1 MPEITLRGRKKAVTE
16 ALPMVCM
23 VCGDDADL
31 EKSKTFSHS
40 ATGAGM
46 WMMFGLAGAIIA
58 AMSAKKMR
66 VDMPVCRRH
75 AHPWLATTL
84 ANIFL
89 VAVIIGGLIP
99 LLLPPVLILIGHM
112 RKDISLIEKSW
123 VLWQAALVGWLVS
136 STYKAFTG
144 RIQPNLGDYARDIS
158 NGFQFGL
165 FRHGIFWGWP
175 SSHTAVAFSM
185 SVAFVTLY
193 PKKRALCMLA
203 ILYAFFVGLGV
214 SMSIHWLS
222 DAVAGVIIGSICG
235 LAVGKGYMKLKA

>member
-1 MPEITLRGRKKAVTE
+1 MHFFFKTLPRNVAYVFHKRYLPYHVLAI
-16 ALPMVCM
+16 ALTVII
-23 VCGDDADL
+23 VYTGLDWTYFVDT
-31 EKSKTFSHS
+31 KTLYPYFF
-40 ATGAGM
+40 A
-46 WMMFGLAGAIIA
+46 
-58 AMSAKKMR
+58 
-66 VDMPVCRRH
+66 
-75 AHPWLATTL
+75 
-84 ANIFL
+84 
-89 VAVIIGGLIP
+89 AVIVGGLIP
-99 LLLPPVLILIGHM
+99 LLLPPLLILSGHI
-112 RKDISLIEKSW
+112 RKDVSLTEKSW

-158 NGFQFGL
+158 NGFQFGF

-193 PKKRALCMLA
+193 PKKRAFCVLA

-235 LAVGKGYMKLKA
+235 LAVGRGYLLAQSQKT